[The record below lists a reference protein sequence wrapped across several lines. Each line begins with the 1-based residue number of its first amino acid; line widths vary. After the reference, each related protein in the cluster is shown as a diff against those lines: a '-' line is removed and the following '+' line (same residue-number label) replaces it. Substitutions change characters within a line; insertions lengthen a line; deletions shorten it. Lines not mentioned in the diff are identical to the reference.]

1 MKLNKISLKLR
12 LNIMITCLLII
23 VLIIGSGFMLRNAR
37 ENVRAEIEST
47 ASLALHLLDRE
58 ILTFAKTPMG
68 GPNAMPFNLASLSHI
83 RHLRIEFLDMT
94 GRIRDT
100 NQTEDAKNE
109 KHIAPA
115 WFVRVMTNIAPMMQT
130 TRIVIFGGQPVG
142 RLIITP
148 DPSYEIEEIWD
159 DTKGLLALVFIF
171 FIAVNVMVYWAIESA
186 LKPVNRILAAL
197 TGLEEGKLD
206 TRLPSF
212 ELPELAI
219 IGEKFNGMAE
229 TLEQS
234 IKRNLGL
241 SRQII
246 GLEEAERKSLAR
258 DLHDEI
264 GQSITAIHVD
274 AQAILNIKDIDTFNF
289 EKLRVSAQAI
299 VSVTKKMMGI
309 THQILNRLRPETIDK
324 LGLKDALED
333 LVTSWGPKLNG
344 AECTINIAGDLKVFP
359 ETIAIT
365 AYRVVQESL
374 TNIARYANA
383 KRITIGVFE
392 EANTLVLMIEDDG
405 VGFDQ
410 NEVARGFGLQG
421 MRERIEGL
429 SGEFEL
435 DSAVGMGTRIVVRLP
450 VLD

>member
-1 MKLNKISLKLR
+1 
-12 LNIMITCLLII
+12 MITCLLII
-23 VLIIGSGFMLRNAR
+23 VLIIGSGFMLLNAR
-37 ENVRAEIEST
+37 DNVRAEIEST

-83 RHLRIEFLDMT
+83 RHLRIEFFDMS
-94 GRIRDT
+94 GRVRDT
-100 NQTEDAKNE
+100 NQIVGAKDGA
-109 KHIAPA
+109 HIAPQ

-130 TRIVIFGGQPVG
+130 TRTVIFGGQPVG

-159 DTKGLLALVFIF
+159 DTKGLLALVFVF

-186 LKPVNRILAAL
+186 LKPVNRILVAL
-197 TGLEEGKLD
+197 TNLEEGKLD

-212 ELPELAI
+212 ELPELAS
-219 IGEKFNGMAE
+219 IGDKFNGMAE

-246 GLEEAERKSLAR
+246 GLEEAERKTLATE
-258 DLHDEI
+258 LHDEI
-264 GQSITAIHVD
+264 GQSITANHVD

-289 EKLRVSAQAI
+289 EKLRSSAQAI
-299 VSVTKKMMGI
+299 VLVTKKMMGI

-324 LGLKDALED
+324 LGLKEALED
-333 LVTSWGPKLNG
+333 LVSSWSTKLNG
-344 AECTINIAGDLKVFP
+344 AVCSINIAGEFKALP

-365 AYRVVQESL
+365 AYRIVQESL

-383 KRITIGVFE
+383 QKVSVGVFE

-405 VGFDQ
+405 KGFKQDK
-410 NEVARGFGLQG
+410 VTKGFGLQG

-435 DSAVGMGTRIVVRLP
+435 DSDVGIGTRIVVRLP
-450 VLD
+450 ILD

>member
-1 MKLNKISLKLR
+1 MKLNTISLKLR

-58 ILTFAKTPMG
+58 ILTFARTPMG
-68 GPNAMPFNLASLSHI
+68 GPQAMPFNLASLSHI
-83 RHLRIEFLDMT
+83 RHLRIEFVDMS
-94 GRIRDT
+94 GNIRDT
-100 NQTEDAKNE
+100 NQTQDAKSDKN
-109 KHIAPA
+109 IAPT

-159 DTKGLLALVFIF
+159 DTKGLLALVFVF

-186 LKPVNRILAAL
+186 LKPVNRILSAL
-197 TGLEEGKLD
+197 TGLEEGRLD

-212 ELPELAI
+212 ELPELAS

-289 EKLRVSAQAI
+289 EKLRSSAQAI

-333 LVTSWGPKLNG
+333 LFTSWGPKLNG
-344 AECTINIAGDLKVFP
+344 AECSINIAGDFKALP

-383 KRITIGVFE
+383 RKVTVGVFE
-392 EANTLVLMIEDDG
+392 EAGTLVLMIEDDG

-410 NEVARGFGLQG
+410 DEVARGFGLQG